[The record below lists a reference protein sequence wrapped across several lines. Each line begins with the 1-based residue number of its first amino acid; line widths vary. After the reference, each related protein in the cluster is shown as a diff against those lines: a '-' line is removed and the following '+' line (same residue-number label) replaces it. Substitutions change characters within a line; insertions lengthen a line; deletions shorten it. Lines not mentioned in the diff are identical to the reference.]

1 MAEAFPIPSGSI
13 QISQV
18 ADALLT
24 AIKSIKPRS
33 KPDEYSK
40 ITVSRAVSFFAILY
54 EKVRNAIEYRD
65 DHLVRRAAIE
75 RIAKRRLSMGSK
87 GDGEG
92 ENILK
97 ELLWARYF
105 PADSMSETDIVSLQN
120 IIDTYIAMR
129 DSIVPGRDG
138 KTGKYLDDFL
148 FDMMTCEIE
157 EVLSQ
162 DLALR
167 ENIFTYFIFQTLKD
181 KIQVQDLEK
190 ELQNAYLLTAIERT
204 YQKSDTPYQRYH
216 LFQVFYDPLG
226 KTDKKKLNELSAKL
240 PQIFEKIDDTLKNPM
255 VDKLSRF
262 VKKQLPPFLIL
273 FSMIKNKK
281 IDEMR
286 EIIKDKSNLWSD
298 VDTLCRKKYAATQS
312 KLRSLAIRSIIYIF
326 VTKMIFALIL
336 EGPLSQYFYNHIDW
350 FSIGV
355 NSIFPPLLMLFIIL
369 INQIP
374 GVENTRRIFQ
384 RIVDIVDADTTFESK
399 IVLMAKRMKS
409 KKPVLQVGLS
419 IFYTATFVITLYVL
433 WIILKSLNFNV
444 ISQAIFL
451 FFVST
456 VAFFSHR
463 IKLVTSEY
471 KLVEKDSFFTPFI
484 DFFFMPILAMGKFFS
499 NEVAKLNFFTFIFD
513 VLIEAPYKLLIEIIE
528 EWISFTRKK
537 KEEII

>member
-1 MAEAFPIPSGSI
+1 MAEAFPIPSGPI

-24 AIKSIKPRS
+24 AIKGIKQRK
-33 KPDEYSK
+33 KPDEYTK
-40 ITVSRAVSFFAILY
+40 ITVSRAVSFFAIVY

-75 RIAKRRLSMGSK
+75 RITRRRLSLNARGE
-87 GDGEG
+87 GEG

-105 PADSMSETDIVSLQN
+105 AQDSMSEKDIVNLQN
-120 IIDTYIAMR
+120 IVDTYISLKGA
-129 DSIVPGRDG
+129 IIPGRDS
-138 KTGKYLDDFL
+138 KTAKYLDDFL
-148 FDMMTCEIE
+148 YDMMTCEIE

-162 DLALR
+162 DLAQR

-204 YQKSDTPYQRYH
+204 YQKSDISYQRYH

-226 KTDKKKLNELSAKL
+226 KTEKTKLTEISSKL

-255 VDKLSRF
+255 IDRLSRF

-273 FSMIKNKK
+273 FSMIKIKK
-281 IDEMR
+281 IDEMKN
-286 EIIKDKSNLWSD
+286 ILTDKAKLWAE
-298 VDTLCRKKYAATQS
+298 VDTLCRKKYASTQS
-312 KLRSLAIRSIIYIF
+312 RLRGLAIRSIIYIF
-326 VTKMIFALIL
+326 VTKMVFALIL

-350 FSIGV
+350 FSIGI
-355 NSIFPPLLMLFIIL
+355 NSIFPPILMVFIIL
-369 INQIP
+369 TSSIP

-384 RIVDIVDADTTFESK
+384 RIVDIVDSDQSFETK
-399 IVLMAKRMKS
+399 IVLMAKRMKPR
-409 KKPVLQVGLS
+409 KPILQIGLS
-419 IFYTATFVITLYVL
+419 IFYTGTFVVTLYVIWL
-433 WIILKSLNFNV
+433 ILKSLNFNF

-537 KEEII
+537 KEEIV